1 MFLSPAV
8 FQWPYD
14 AQDRVFPPE
23 VDYVN
28 KAHDVWR
35 HAQNRLAGESTA
47 LDRVDC
53 IGALKRA
60 IDIRLKAIRATYN
73 FEILPSLRAKKQT
86 LEKLQD
92 YGIVRP
98 AILKE
103 LIDVRNSLEHEHTE
117 PPLADKCKFYIDI
130 CWYFLKSTDPLVD
143 MAVSSLVYV
152 DDPSDSSVQIE
163 IEPRNDWA
171 LRVHGYVRSEFIL
184 LSGADGALELTEFS
198 PTPPKAKNG
207 YQRFVANGKPN
218 EQGLLRIAR
227 EYFGAAGY
235 WYEDHNAA

>member
-14 AQDRVFPPE
+14 AQDRTFPPE

-35 HAQNRLAGESTA
+35 HAQSRLAGEPTA

-73 FEILPSLRAKKQT
+73 FDILPSLRAKKQT

-117 PPLADKCKFYIDI
+117 PPATDKCKFYIDI

-152 DDPSDSSVQIE
+152 DDPSDSSVQME

-171 LRVHGYVRSEFIL
+171 LRVHGHVRSEFIL
-184 LSGADGALELTEFS
+184 LSGTEGALELTEFG
-198 PTPPKAKNG
+198 PAPPKPKNG
-207 YQRFVANGKPN
+207 YQRFVANGKPT
-218 EQGLLRIAR
+218 EEGLLRIAR

>member
-14 AQDRVFPPE
+14 AQDRLFPPE
-23 VDYVN
+23 VDCVS

-35 HAQNRLAGESTA
+35 HAQNRLAGESTP
-47 LDRVDC
+47 LDRVDS
-53 IGALKRA
+53 ISALKRA

-73 FEILPSLRAKKQT
+73 FEFLPSMRAKKQT

-92 YGIVRP
+92 YGIVRR

-117 PPLADKCKFYIDI
+117 PPSTDKCKFYIDI

-171 LRVHGYVRSEFIL
+171 LRVNGYVRSEFIL
-184 LSGADGALELTEFS
+184 LSDEDGALELTEFS
-198 PTPPKAKNG
+198 TAPPKAKNG

-218 EQGLLRIAR
+218 ELGLLRIAR

>member
-23 VDYVN
+23 VDYVHR
-28 KAHDVWR
+28 AHEVWR
-35 HAQNRLAGESTA
+35 HAQGRLAGTPGP

-73 FEILPSLRAKKQT
+73 FDALPSPRAKKQT

-117 PPLADKCKFYIDI
+117 PPQTERCKFYVDI
-130 CWYFLKSTDPLVD
+130 C
-143 MAVSSLVYV
+143 VSV
-152 DDPSDSSVQIE
+152 
-163 IEPRNDWA
+163 
-171 LRVHGYVRSEFIL
+171 
-184 LSGADGALELTEFS
+184 T
-198 PTPPKAKNG
+198 
-207 YQRFVANGKPN
+207 
-218 EQGLLRIAR
+218 
-227 EYFGAAGY
+227 
-235 WYEDHNAA
+235 